1 MDPSK
6 LTKEDKKSAL
16 LYLMYLKQKH
26 YRKIKGCGCADY
38 CKQQDYVMKEDSSS
52 LTVSLKAL
60 MLSCAINAREGCVM
74 ATADIPGVLM
84 QTNMD
89 QTVLAE

>member
-26 YRKIKGCGCADY
+26 YRKIKGCGCADC
-38 CKQQDYVMKEDSSS
+38 CKQQAYVMKEDSSS
-52 LTVSLKAL
+52 VTVSLKAL
-60 MLSCAINAREGCVM
+60 MCNQCKRGLCYGHC
-74 ATADIPGVLM
+74 
-84 QTNMD
+84 
-89 QTVLAE
+89 